1 MNERSRIQTARP
13 DLSPDVCVC
22 SCHMCGHNIKKIMAA
37 VKNRYSYLQLRAGQ
51 DGEHIGNLFLK
62 DYSQYSPHLFYV
74 S

>member
-1 MNERSRIQTARP
+1 MRLRRVRLLLPHVRAHRQENNGCRE
-13 DLSPDVCVC
+13 
-22 SCHMCGHNIKKIMAA
+22 
-37 VKNRYSYLQLRAGQ
+37 NRYSYLQLRAGQ